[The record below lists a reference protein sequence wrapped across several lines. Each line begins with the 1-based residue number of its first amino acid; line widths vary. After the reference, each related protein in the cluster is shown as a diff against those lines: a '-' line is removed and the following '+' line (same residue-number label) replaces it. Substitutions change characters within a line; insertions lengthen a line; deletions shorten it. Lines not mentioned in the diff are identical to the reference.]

1 MYDLIQAVLVGEE
14 QVDLLQMI
22 DRLRGSGKQYFLRN
36 EILQTFSD
44 YCHQTQK
51 PAYFYHTS
59 VLGKLIHFVHELILA
74 EQNIWFLV
82 RPWVASQEIWS
93 LNNDLTQLEQRTPQ
107 ALLKMRDS
115 LVKVGEEG
123 DRQSESHE
131 PQILEI
137 DMHPFYENFPTI
149 HDPRTI
155 GQGLEFLNRHLC
167 SQVLTDPQYWLNVLF
182 DVLREH
188 QYDDISLMINDQ
200 IHSSEHLI
208 EQVKH
213 ALGILSDR
221 PADQPYEEFRTAL
234 QELGFE
240 PGWGNNTARVQETL
254 ELLSYLVSNP
264 EPAVLE
270 AFMARIPAIFRVVL
284 VSIHGWVIQEGSR
297 RRPETTGQVVYVLE
311 QAVSLEQHLW
321 EEIQLAGLDV
331 LGIQPNVVILTRLI
345 PNCEGTH
352 CDMPLEKIQGT
363 QNAWILRVPFQVEH
377 SFQVE
382 NSQNQVTQ
390 NWIPKS
396 EIWPYLETF
405 AIDAEKELLAH
416 FHDHPGLIIGNYSDG
431 NLVASLLA
439 RRLNVT
445 HCTIAHALEK
455 PRYLFSDMYWQ
466 EMEAEHH
473 FSAQFTADLISM
485 NAADFIITS
494 SYQEIVGTPDTPG
507 QYESYKCFSMPH
519 LYHVIDGINLFS
531 PKFNRVPPGVNE
543 KIFFP
548 YSQTGDRVSSVRA
561 RTHDLLFTRTDPQIS
576 GHFNDPSKTP
586 IFAIAP
592 LVSAKNFT
600 GLAECFGKS
609 QSLRSRCNLILMTT
623 TLDASQASSAE
634 EAEAIVQLH
643 DIIQKYDLHGS
654 IRWIGMSLPGADLG
668 EAYRIIADYRGIFV
682 HFARFTA
689 FGRTVLEAMSS
700 GLPTFVSEFGG
711 SLEILG
717 ESHGQFHINPTDL
730 EGTSRRILDFFDQC
744 DLDPKHWQD
753 NSDWAV
759 QQIRN
764 HYTWQL
770 HTRHLLLL
778 AKMYSFWNF
787 VFQGDRQALLRYLD
801 TLFQLVYKPRAEMIL
816 KRL

>member
-1 MYDLIQAVLVGEE
+1 MHDLIQTVLGSEE
-14 QVDLLQMI
+14 HVDLLQLI
-22 DRLRGSGKQYFLRN
+22 DVLRNSGKRYFLRN

-51 PAYFYHTS
+51 PTYFYHTS
-59 VLGKLIHFVHELILA
+59 ALGKLIHFVHELILA
-74 EQNIWFLV
+74 EKNVWLLV

-93 LNNDLTQLEQRTPQ
+93 LNNDLTHLERRTPQ
-107 ALLKMRDS
+107 SLLQMRDS
-115 LVKVGEEG
+115 LMKIGKEPEG
-123 DRQSESHE
+123 DRQPEVNE

-137 DMHPFYENFPTI
+137 DMHPFYENRPTI
-149 HDPRTI
+149 DDPRSI
-155 GQGLEFLNRHLC
+155 GQGLEVLNRHLC
-167 SQVLTDPQYWLNVLF
+167 SQVLTDPQYWLNALFHVLS
-182 DVLREH
+182 EH
-188 QYDDISLMINDQ
+188 HYDGIPLMINDQ
-200 IHSSEHLI
+200 IHSSEQLI
-208 EQVKH
+208 DRAKQ
-213 ALGILSDR
+213 ALEVLSDR
-221 PADQPYEEFRTAL
+221 PADQPYEAFRIHL

-240 PGWGNNTARVQETL
+240 PGWGNTTARVQETL
-254 ELLSYLVSNP
+254 ELLNHLVLNP

-270 AFMARIPAIFRVVL
+270 AFIARVPAIFQIVL
-284 VSIHGWVIQEGSR
+284 VSIHGWIVQEGAR
-297 RRPETTGQVVYVLE
+297 RRPEITGQVIYVLE
-311 QAVSLEQHLW
+311 QAASLEHHLW
-321 EEIQLAGLDV
+321 EEIKLAGLDV
-331 LGIQPNVVILTRLI
+331 LGIRPDVVILTRLI
-345 PNCEGTH
+345 PNCDGTH
-352 CDMPLEKIQGT
+352 CNMPLEKIQDT
-363 QNAWILRVPFQVEH
+363 QNAWILRVPFQVDQDH
-377 SFQVE
+377 L
-382 NSQNQVTQ
+382 TK

-405 AIDAEKELLAH
+405 AVDAEKQLLAH
-416 FHDHPGLIIGNYSDG
+416 FHDRPGLIIGNYSDG

-494 SYQEIVGTPDTPG
+494 SYQEIVGTPDTLG

-543 KIFFP
+543 QLFFP
-548 YSQTGDRVSSVRA
+548 YSQTSDRVPGVRA
-561 RTHDLLFTRTDPQIS
+561 RIHNLLFTQSDPQIA
-576 GHFNDPSKTP
+576 GHFNDLSKTP

-609 QSLRSRCNLILMTT
+609 QLLRSRCNLILITHN
-623 TLDASQASSAE
+623 LDASQANSGE
-634 EAEAIVQLH
+634 EAEAIAQLH
-643 DIIQKYDLHGS
+643 NIIQQYGLDGS
-654 IRWIGMSLPGADLG
+654 IRWIGMYLPGADLG

-682 HFARFTA
+682 HFAHFAA

-717 ESHGQFHINPTDL
+717 ETHSHFHINPTDL
-730 EGTSRRILDFFDQC
+730 EGTAKRILDFFDQC
-744 DLDPKHWQD
+744 KSDPQYWQD

-759 QQIRN
+759 QQIQN

-787 VFQGDRQALLRYLD
+787 VFQDDRQALLRYLD
-801 TLFQLVYKPRAEMIL
+801 TLFHLVYKPRAEMIL